1 MSEPR
6 MITDRQHDTAHR
18 LVHEWANKHRAVRL
32 HLEWDASRAAHPHL
46 TGIDP
51 VHRAHLRA
59 VVDRLGGE
67 YATRI
72 IGRTVTSLRDLTSSE
87 ASQVI
92 SALMKWKREQ
102 R

>member
-1 MSEPR
+1 MSGLSR
-6 MITDRQHDTAHR
+6 ITDRQHHTAHR
-18 LVHEWANKHRAVRL
+18 LVHEWASEHRSVTL
-32 HLEWDASRAAHPHL
+32 QIEWDASRAAHPHL
-46 TGIDP
+46 SGIDP
-51 VHRAHLRA
+51 VHRTHLTA

-67 YATRI
+67 YASRI
-72 IGRTVTSLRDLTSSE
+72 IGRTVTSLHDLTSIE

>member
-6 MITDRQHDTAHR
+6 MITDRQHDTLHR
-18 LVHEWANKHRAVRL
+18 LVHEWASEHRSVTL
-32 HLEWDASRAAHPHL
+32 QIEWDASRAAHPHL

-67 YATRI
+67 YASRI
-72 IGRTVTSLRDLTSSE
+72 IGRTVTGLRDLTSSE
-87 ASQVI
+87 ASLAI
-92 SALMKWKREQ
+92 SALMKWKGEQ